1 MKILSKVILILI
13 IVVPIVLCVTT
24 LNKVWN
30 EDENKDKIN
39 AGLEESGKISGDASI
54 FFTAPLFIYKLLT
67 SSGILLFS
75 KLGFLYG

>member
-30 EDENKDKIN
+30 EDENKDKIYF
-39 AGLEESGKISGDASI
+39 EI
-54 FFTAPLFIYKLLT
+54 
-67 SSGILLFS
+67 
-75 KLGFLYG
+75 